1 LKEANEYSQ
10 KHIQQVEKRLS
21 QLEQTLHQFHQKMTI
36 QQQTIEKLQMMKH
49 GSSVYREGFDP
60 NYDQNQYQD
69 QFQQP
74 PQQQQPPFNREAAN
88 FPMRSSPMPSLMTGS
103 LSPSQ
108 GTSSRF
114 EDTPDQEYLQQFQ
127 KRY

>member
-1 LKEANEYSQ
+1 
-10 KHIQQVEKRLS
+10 
-21 QLEQTLHQFHQKMTI
+21 MTI
-36 QQQTIEKLQMMKH
+36 QQQTIEKLQMMKQ
-49 GSSVYREGFDP
+49 GSMYRDGFDP
-60 NYDQNQYQD
+60 NYDQTQYQD

-74 PQQQQPPFNREAAN
+74 QQAQPPFNRDAAN
-88 FPMRSSPMPSLMTGS
+88 FPIRSSPMPSLMTGS

-127 KRY
+127 KRYLFC